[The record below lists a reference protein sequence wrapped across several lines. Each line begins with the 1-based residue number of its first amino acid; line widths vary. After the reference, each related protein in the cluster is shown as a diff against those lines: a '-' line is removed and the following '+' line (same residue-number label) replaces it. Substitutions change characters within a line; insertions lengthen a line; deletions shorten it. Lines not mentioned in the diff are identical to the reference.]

1 MTVRQFDLEDDQ
13 GARLTWWLAEDK
25 RLKPGVSV
33 TLRET
38 GKRQWLILKRYDTVV
53 ENADINRRWRV
64 GGLT

>member
-1 MTVRQFDLEDDQ
+1 MTVRQFDLEDNQ
-13 GARLTWWLAEDK
+13 GARLTCWLADDK

-38 GKRQWLILKRYDTVV
+38 GERRWVILKRYEMVV
-53 ENADINRRWRV
+53 EDSAINRRWRV

>member
-1 MTVRQFDLEDDQ
+1 VNVRQFDLEDNQ
-13 GARLTWWLAEDK
+13 GARLTCWLADDK
-25 RLKPGVSV
+25 RLKPGVWV

-38 GKRQWLILKRYDTVV
+38 GKRQWLILKQYDTVV